1 MCHTSSKSFIAPR
14 RKLKMVR
21 RAHLEQQRP
30 ELVSASIWRSTSW
43 ANSTVR
49 SLLRPSKRWE
59 RPSQC
64 SCLYGLTMLPLKKL
78 RRLPMSKRL
87 LVVDD
92 EPNLLRAVAACLKT
106 EDYEVS
112 TARSGYEALM
122 QLAEAVPDLIISDIR
137 MPGMDGYK
145 LARQLRGSPRTALVP
160 IVFLTA
166 KDQTAD
172 RIEGFRAGIDAY
184 LTKPFEPDELIAVVN
199 GILNRVERT
208 HSQIAR
214 LVSSANEEAPIS
226 FQDEALTDAENRV
239 AVAVSR
245 GLSNKEIAA
254 ELEISVRTVENH
266 ISHILDKKGFGNR
279 VEIARYVFEQ
289 KD

>member
-1 MCHTSSKSFIAPR
+1 
-14 RKLKMVR
+14 
-21 RAHLEQQRP
+21 
-30 ELVSASIWRSTSW
+30 
-43 ANSTVR
+43 
-49 SLLRPSKRWE
+49 
-59 RPSQC
+59 
-64 SCLYGLTMLPLKKL
+64 
-78 RRLPMSKRL
+78 MSKRL

-92 EPNLLRAVAACLKT
+92 EPNLLRAVAACLKA

-112 TARSGYEALM
+112 TARSGYEAMM

-166 KDQTAD
+166 KDETAD

-199 GILNRVERT
+199 GILSRVERT

-214 LVSSANEEAPIS
+214 LVSGSVEEVPIS

-245 GLSNKEIAA
+245 GLSNKEIASQ
-254 ELEISVRTVENH
+254 LEISVRTVENH
-266 ISHILDKKGFGNR
+266 ISHILDKKGFSNR

-289 KD
+289 KN

>member
-1 MCHTSSKSFIAPR
+1 MAK
-14 RKLKMVR
+14 
-21 RAHLEQQRP
+21 Q
-30 ELVSASIWRSTSW
+30 
-43 ANSTVR
+43 
-49 SLLRPSKRWE
+49 
-59 RPSQC
+59 
-64 SCLYGLTMLPLKKL
+64 
-78 RRLPMSKRL
+78 L

-92 EPNLLRAVAACLKT
+92 DPSLLLAVSETLRA
-106 EDYEVS
+106 EGYEVV
-112 TARSGYEALM
+112 TARRG
-122 QLAEAVPDLIISDIR
+122 AEAMVRVAEGLPDLIISDIR

-166 KDQTAD
+166 KDETAD

-184 LTKPFEPDELIAVVN
+184 LTKPFEPEELIAVVN
-199 GILNRVERT
+199 AIIHRVERT

-214 LVSSANEEAPIS
+214 LVSSGNVEDTAVT

-239 AVAVSR
+239 ALAVSR

-266 ISHILDKKGFGNR
+266 ISHILAKKGFSNR
-279 VEIARYVFEQ
+279 VEIARYVLEQ
-289 KD
+289 PQKRVR